1 MTTLLF
7 GYFDL
12 NFGDDWL
19 IHEFINQYHKDNV
32 ILVVSDE
39 NLYLPFKHDIRFRKV
54 SDLGKIK
61 AFLQSDEICIVG
73 GSMFQDS
80 KHWFSH
86 YLKLY
91 IYLLIARILG
101 KKNYV
106 IGCNL
111 NAIKN
116 KKLNMLLKLLYK
128 QVDHFRVRDS
138 NSVKILNKD
147 YNINEALISV
157 KTDLADKS
165 KLSLTVTKENSC
177 AVSIIN
183 NKNTDKKKYYDW
195 LTSNFKELRRKGIY
209 HFKLFG
215 FDSGAESDE
224 KSINDFLVLKR
235 HLFADCTFTI
245 IIYNGNV
252 DEFIM
257 KWSTSKYAL
266 CTRFHS
272 YILARNC
279 KQNFRVFCYSNKI
292 VEYIKTHS
300 PFEMEYVDVA

>member
-157 KTDLADKS
+157 KPDLADKS
-165 KLSLTVTKENSC
+165 KLSLTVT
-177 AVSIIN
+177 
-183 NKNTDKKKYYDW
+183 
-195 LTSNFKELRRKGIY
+195 
-209 HFKLFG
+209 
-215 FDSGAESDE
+215 
-224 KSINDFLVLKR
+224 
-235 HLFADCTFTI
+235 
-245 IIYNGNV
+245 
-252 DEFIM
+252 
-257 KWSTSKYAL
+257 
-266 CTRFHS
+266 
-272 YILARNC
+272 
-279 KQNFRVFCYSNKI
+279 
-292 VEYIKTHS
+292 
-300 PFEMEYVDVA
+300 